1 MRSHRDSNQDPS
13 VEKYRLI
20 KDGFSQQRRDEA
32 VFTGDGQRTEIPPP
46 ISLDR
51 MSLTGVRRLNE
62 FRSTLGNK
70 SSTSEAGKANTNTL
84 SYYNQIWKY
93 ISPGIYYLSDFLL
106 FLLPIVFFGN
116 LPLLIQIV

>member
-84 SYYNQIWKY
+84 DILLQSDMEIH
-93 ISPGIYYLSDFLL
+93 ISRHIL
-106 FLLPIVFFGN
+106 FVGFPPFPPTYSVFW
-116 LPLLIQIV
+116 